1 MQNHNPVTNRFPR
14 HLARLYSPMAV
25 LQLVLWLSLGIT
37 GCATNRE
44 HRNLKDDVV
53 LEKASVEVP
62 EAQLLDV
69 WIQVFDPGS
78 LPEDEDDGRGLTMS
92 IREAEARYMPI
103 HLRDVMEKTGYWGAV
118 RVMPGPAEGSEVD
131 VSGLI
136 LDSDGIDLELEIT
149 ATDASGREWFKNT
162 YSLELDP
169 ERYTSYNPG
178 DIEIFESVYDAIAN
192 DLARFRL
199 TLTAK
204 DIGEIRS
211 IAEMRFAAD
220 MAPDA
225 FAAYLDKDEDG
236 HYKLVRLPATDD
248 QMYRRVRTIRQRDF
262 LLVDTLNGHFDNF
275 NGEMHSPY
283 LEWRKARTIE
293 DQARRKAE
301 HDATMRKA
309 LGVAAIVG
317 AIAIEALGGNSTRR
331 STASLRNMMVLGG
344 AYVVKTGF
352 DMDSQSG
359 IHRDAIE
366 ELGESFSTEAE
377 PIVIELDGETHEL
390 TGSARAQYAEWRGL
404 LKKLYFS
411 ETGFP
416 PAASPDSPADKP
428 ARSDDP

>member
-1 MQNHNPVTNRFPR
+1 
-14 HLARLYSPMAV
+14 MAV
-25 LQLVLWLSLGIT
+25 VQLVIWLSLGVT
-37 GCATNRE
+37 GCATNQV
-44 HRNLKDDVV
+44 HRDLKDNIS
-53 LEKASVEVP
+53 LEKAAVEVP
-62 EAQLLDV
+62 EDELLDV

-78 LPEDEDDGRGLTMS
+78 LPEDEDDGRGLSMS

-118 RVMPGPAEGSEVD
+118 RVMPGPAEGSEVN

-136 LDSDGIDLELEIT
+136 LNSDGIDLDLEIT
-149 ATDASGREWFKNT
+149 ATDSSGREWFKNT
-162 YSLELDP
+162 YSLEIDA
-169 ERYTSYNPG
+169 ERYTSYQPG
-178 DIEIFESVYDAIAN
+178 DIEIFESAYDAIAN
-192 DLARFRL
+192 DLARFRS

-204 DIGEIRS
+204 DIREIRG

-225 FAAYLDKDEDG
+225 FSAYLHKDKNG
-236 HYKLVRLPATDD
+236 RYKLVRLPAEDD

-275 NGEMHSPY
+275 HGEMDSPY

-293 DQARRKAE
+293 EQARRKAE

-309 LGVAAIVG
+309 MGIAAIAG

-390 TGSARAQYAEWRGL
+390 TGSAQAQYAEWRGL

-416 PAASPDSPADKP
+416 PAATSSGSPKEKP
-428 ARSDDP
+428 ARPDDP